1 MLRENGYCRTPEQ
14 TARFFLTTS
23 GLKKESIGNA
33 LGSMTDERGLES
45 LKLFAEGIG
54 MEGLPFVRSLRKVSE
69 RSGAGGGGIEGDEQS
84 YESRKLTNNYT
95 IPLNLQFASLRS
107 VQFLA
112 KFKMPGEAQM
122 VDRVL
127 DAFAN
132 AFFKQN
138 PDEFSSPTAA
148 HGLSF
153 SVIMLNTD
161 AHSRSL
167 KASKKMTKPQFIKNC
182 SGIDYQKE
190 FTKDMLGKIFDDI
203 IGQEILHQVDKHD
216 DGNLFADSVKEG
228 WMKKQGAKAPYTWK
242 KRYFILSRSPPQM
255 YYFEDE
261 KSADPIGYIPLDN
274 DIIVGKR

>member
-1 MLRENGYCRTPEQ
+1 M
-14 TARFFLTTS
+14 
-23 GLKKESIGNA
+23 
-33 LGSMTDERGLES
+33 
-45 LKLFAEGIG
+45 
-54 MEGLPFVRSLRKVSE
+54 
-69 RSGAGGGGIEGDEQS
+69 
-84 YESRKLTNNYT
+84 
-95 IPLNLQFASLRS
+95 QFASLRS